1 MATEKKKIGISR
13 HDKSFRRDVSKA
25 KMLYRKKRMSII
37 MSICLFLLVAT
48 LIRTYFYSKEKEN
61 LEKNIQDQQTTIAK
75 LKTDNKVNDVIINK
89 LKDPSFI
96 IDLVRQEYGMSYN
109 GEVVFN
115 IPLKENY
122 MQNAINSIMTQNIEE
137 ELANT
142 DKSKLI
148 EDANLE
154 SIIKL
159 RRQKEKLAI
168 ENKKKEEKLEEQKST
183 TNTNSSTNTS
193 QKKALSN
200 AVTDS
205 DNSSRNG

>member
-1 MATEKKKIGISR
+1 MAKEKKKIGISR

-75 LKTDNKVNDVIINK
+75 LQTDNKVNDVIINK

-168 ENKKKEEKLEEQKST
+168 ENKKKEAESLEKQNT
-183 TNTNSSTNTS
+183 VTNTNTHNN
-193 QKKALSN
+193 QNKAISN

>member
-159 RRQKEKLAI
+159 RQQKEKEA
-168 ENKKKEEKLEEQKST
+168 EAKKKKEAESLEKQNT
-183 TNTNSSTNTS
+183 VTNTNTHNN
-193 QKKALSN
+193 QNKAISN